1 MRILLKEERSSAVAF
16 IKLFVPAVV
25 LASLS
30 IMVVREGHETKNEA
44 YRTHRLLNE
53 IAALKKE
60 RLNREAACTRE
71 SSPPLL
77 VSRARTLQLALVH
90 PLERRAPAT
99 DTHIEP
105 IAVASSRHQAS
116 VARQ

>member
-1 MRILLKEERSSAVAF
+1 MAF

-30 IMVVREGHETKNEA
+30 IVVVREGHETKNEA

-53 IAALKKE
+53 IAALQKE

-71 SSPPLL
+71 SSPLLL

-90 PLERRAPAT
+90 PLEKQVPAAET
-99 DTHIEP
+99 RIET
-105 IAVASSRHQAS
+105 IAVASSRHRS
-116 VARQ
+116 RVARQ